1 MAKYSP
7 PSDLDDATPTSTKG
21 KLPTPRIGD
30 VVRYYDVDGGKADG
44 QVLVGKISL
53 IQSIISASA
62 SSPSSSSSSSSSSSD
77 DDDDGT
83 NRWLVEIA
91 EMEDV
96 GDGYYAEYPYRK
108 RPRPAL
114 RKLEYIAPLPAS
126 YVRSE
131 DAYKVPLDGRG
142 GGGGTGAPLPSHP
155 GYDVAGYE
163 GPAAAIVN
171 EDVVRTD
178 GEAYDRIKFAL
189 LGDAA
194 LAGLAGAALVGLSS
208 GPEYAAIY
216 AAGAA
221 AGVGYLYLLGV
232 KTDTLGVRPGERLG
246 SSASNARFLLPV
258 AVLGAVALWNA
269 ASSGDDGLGG
279 AVASPGMFSTVSPGQ
294 FGSAMIGFLTYRVPL
309 FARQLFP
316 VLSESIVDIMPGS
329 AAMAVRMVSDAKK
342 REGASSESYPPPPSL
357 YSSSSSSSSPRD
369 DNLVTILLIS
379 GPEGTGKTTLVNRLL
394 DEDVRFVRPTRVDRV
409 SDGAKFERL
418 ESRGEFL
425 EVDWSGRY
433 GLSREGILGAA
444 AAAAGGA
451 GNHSGG
457 AAGTATPSPSSGKKV
472 VVVDADVSLARKLVD
487 LSGARLVGV
496 WIGLDDIDKFE
507 SLLRGKIASGKIDV
521 PEGETEDAVLRAKV
535 RQVVKDIEFGVVS
548 G

>member
-7 PSDLDDATPTSTKG
+7 PSDLDDATPTSTRG

-53 IQSIISASA
+53 IQSIISTST
-62 SSPSSSSSSSSSSSD
+62 SSLSSSSSSS
-77 DDDDGT
+77 DDGT

-131 DAYKVPLDGRG
+131 DAYKVPLDGKKG
-142 GGGGTGAPLPSHP
+142 GAGRPLPSHP
-155 GYDVAGYE
+155 GYDISGYE
-163 GPAAAIVN
+163 GPAAIIVN
-171 EDVVRTD
+171 ENVVKTD
-178 GEAYDRIKFAL
+178 GEAYDQIKFAL
-189 LGDAA
+189 LRDAA
-194 LAGLAGAALVGLSS
+194 FAGLAGVAFVGLSS
-208 GPEYAAIY
+208 GLEYASIY

-232 KTDTLGVRPGERLG
+232 KTDTLGVRPDERLG
-246 SSASNARFLLPV
+246 SNASNVRFLLPV
-258 AVLGAVALWNA
+258 AVLVAVALKNA
-269 ASSGDDGLGG
+269 AAGDGFGG
-279 AVASPGMFSTVSPGQ
+279 VVSPGMFSTVSPGQ

-342 REGASSESYPPPPSL
+342 KEGSSESDPPPPSL
-357 YSSSSSSSSPRD
+357 SSSSSPRD

-394 DEDVRFVRPTRVDRV
+394 DEDDRFVRPTRVDRM

-425 EVDWSGRY
+425 EVDGSGRY

-444 AAAAGGA
+444 GGGS
-451 GNHSGG
+451 GNNGNDSNNGG
-457 AAGTATPSPSSGKKV
+457 AAGTTTPLPSKKV

>member
-7 PSDLDDATPTSTKG
+7 PSDLDDATPTSTRG

-44 QVLVGKISL
+44 EVLVGKISL
-53 IQSIISASA
+53 IQSIISAST
-62 SSPSSSSSSSSSSSD
+62 SSPSSSSSSS
-77 DDDDGT
+77 DDGT

-131 DAYKVPLDGRG
+131 DAYKVPLDGKKG
-142 GGGGTGAPLPSHP
+142 GGGSGTGVPLPSHP

-163 GPAAAIVN
+163 GPAAIIVN
-171 EDVVRTD
+171 ENVVKTD
-178 GEAYDRIKFAL
+178 GEAYDQIKFAL
-189 LGDAA
+189 LRDAA
-194 LAGLAGAALVGLSS
+194 FAGLAGVAFVGLSS
-208 GPEYAAIY
+208 GLEYAAIY

-232 KTDTLGVRPGERLG
+232 KTDTLGVRPDERLG
-246 SSASNARFLLPV
+246 SNASNVRFLLPI
-258 AVLGAVALWNA
+258 AVLGAVALKNA
-269 ASSGDDGLGG
+269 ASGDGFGG
-279 AVASPGMFSTVSPGQ
+279 VASPGMFSTVSPGQ

-342 REGASSESYPPPPSL
+342 KEGASESDPPPPSL
-357 YSSSSSSSSPRD
+357 SSSSSRD

-379 GPEGTGKTTLVNRLL
+379 GPEGTGKTTLVDRLL
-394 DEDVRFVRPTRVDRV
+394 DEDDRFVRPTRVDRV
-409 SDGAKFERL
+409 SEGAKFERL

-425 EVDWSGRY
+425 DVDRSGRY

-444 AAAAGGA
+444 AAGGVS
-451 GNHSGG
+451 NNNGG
-457 AAGTATPSPSSGKKV
+457 AAGTTPSSSSSKKV
-472 VVVDADVSLARKLVD
+472 VVVDADVCLARKLVD

-521 PEGETEDAVLRAKV
+521 PEGETDDAVLRAKV